1 MRRRNPS
8 QWHLPHASKQER
20 KEPSKTASDV
30 TTQQQPRRSQPLDV
44 ADKYSAEP
52 STLRQLPSSLP
63 IYVSVSLSMYPS
75 VCLSMYPSLCLCIRL
90 STFCIYSSI
99 SLSLSLSLSPS
110 LSLPHLRP
118 LAQTVFSP
126 GPCHA
131 QSSHKRVETM
141 RGTTRRRAKKA

>member
-99 SLSLSLSLSPS
+99 SLSLSLSLHLSPS
-110 LSLPHLRP
+110 LTSGRWPKQFFP
-118 LAQTVFSP
+118 P
-126 GPCHA
+126 GPVTLSLA
-131 QSSHKRVETM
+131 T
-141 RGTTRRRAKKA
+141 RGLKP